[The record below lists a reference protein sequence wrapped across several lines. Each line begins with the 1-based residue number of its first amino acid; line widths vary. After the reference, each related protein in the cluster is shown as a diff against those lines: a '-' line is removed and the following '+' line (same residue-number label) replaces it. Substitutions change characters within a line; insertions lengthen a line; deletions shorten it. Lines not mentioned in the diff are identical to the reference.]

1 MEQVNPHLFVLAG
14 TSGTGK
20 TALLDAL
27 RARGFLTHPEVTRV
41 VLQEQVAQN
50 GDALPSKS
58 PALFVAEMLR
68 RSIDNHA
75 ASVGHPGP
83 VFFDRGV
90 PDLVAYAQ
98 RFDVD
103 PDPYRQAAEAYRYNT
118 ACFLLSP
125 WRAIYTKDQWRGG
138 EFEFYEAFHHGLMQA
153 YQAHGYRFVEVPRVS
168 VDQRAD
174 FVIAQVRRLG
184 LAVEAGPC

>member
-1 MEQVNPHLFVLAG
+1 M
-14 TSGTGK
+14 
-20 TALLDAL
+20 
-27 RARGFLTHPEVTRV
+27 
-41 VLQEQVAQN
+41 LQEQVAQD
-50 GDALPSKS
+50 GEALPSKD

-103 PDPYRQAAEAYRYNT
+103 PAPCRQAADAYRYNT
-118 ACFLLSP
+118 ICFLLSP

-138 EFEFYEAFHHGLMQA
+138 EFEFYEAFHQTLMQA
-153 YQAHGYRFVEVPRVS
+153 YLAHGYRFVEVPQVS
-168 VDQRAD
+168 VAQRAD
-174 FVIAQVRRLG
+174 FVVAQAVRARPPIRL
-184 LAVEAGPC
+184 L